1 MREIGGY
8 FELEHLISNEYHK
21 NLLTLNSGRN
31 SLIYILKSK
40 NIEKIYIPYYLCD
53 SIYNSLKRNNY
64 NYEFYKIKED
74 FTQNLKKN

>member
-40 NIEKIYIPYYLCD
+40 KIEKIYIPYYLCD
-53 SIYNSLKRNNY
+53 SIYNSLKIIIIMS
-64 NYEFYKIKED
+64 FIKEGR
-74 FTQNLKKN
+74 FYSRI